1 MAKMRIATAALAA
14 VFGLVPAWQTLALQ
28 PSNPVPPETTQTTRT
43 PALPADLAGL
53 GLVDT
58 NPAGMGSDRT
68 TPARMKVAQSGA
80 SSSSGSVP
88 ELLGRFGDWA
98 AYASQNPKSRICY
111 ALSQPKDRQP
121 ASLKRD
127 PGFLFIS
134 HRPGEGVRNEV
145 SAMVGFPLKDGSD
158 ATLKIGNV
166 VFAMT
171 AKDDNVW
178 IKNPAEE
185 QRLVDAMRRGSDLTI
200 TGTSRRGNQSTDR
213 YSLAGLSQ
221 ALDRVAQECR

>member
-1 MAKMRIATAALAA
+1 MILAKAKT
-14 VFGLVPAWQTLALQ
+14 
-28 PSNPVPPETTQTTRT
+28 
-43 PALPADLAGL
+43 
-53 GLVDT
+53 
-58 NPAGMGSDRT
+58 
-68 TPARMKVAQSGA
+68 AQSAPA
-80 SSSSGSVP
+80 SSGSASESGSVP
-88 ELLGRFGDWA
+88 ELLGHFDDWA

-127 PGFLFIS
+127 PGFLFVS

-145 SAMVGFPLKDGSD
+145 SATVGFPLKDGRD
-158 ATLKIGNV
+158 ATLKVGNV

-171 AKDDNVW
+171 TKDDNVW

-185 QRLVDAMRRGSDLTI
+185 QRLVDAMRRGADLTI

-213 YSLAGLSQ
+213 YSLAGLSK